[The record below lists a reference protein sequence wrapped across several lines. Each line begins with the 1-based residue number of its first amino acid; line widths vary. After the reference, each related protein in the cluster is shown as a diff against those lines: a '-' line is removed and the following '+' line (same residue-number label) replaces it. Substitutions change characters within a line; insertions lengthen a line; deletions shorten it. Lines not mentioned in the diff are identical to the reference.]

1 MSTSVCV
8 DRACAS
14 DSPDDDSFRRWV
26 SAALTACQKSGHVDL
41 KIVDADESQYLNKT
55 YRGKDSATNVLS
67 FPIELP
73 PGIPSDL
80 LGDLALCAP
89 VVEHEA
95 LEQGKV
101 LMHHWA
107 HLTIHGTLHLIG
119 FDHIEDKDANIMESL
134 ETDILASLSIPNP
147 YADYTE
153 ECYPS

>member
-8 DRACAS
+8 DHAATG

-26 SAALTACQKSGHVDL
+26 GAALQACQRSGHVDL
-41 KIVDADESQYLNKT
+41 KIVETDEMQFLNKT
-55 YRGKDSATNVLS
+55 YRGKDATTNVLS
-67 FPIELP
+67 FPSDLP

-80 LGDLALCAP
+80 LGDLALCTA
-89 VVEHEA
+89 VIEREA
-95 LEQGKV
+95 LEQSKA
-101 LMHHWA
+101 LEHHWA

-119 FDHIEDKDANIMESL
+119 FDHIEDKEADLMESL
-134 ETDILASLSIPNP
+134 ETEILASLAIPNP

>member
-1 MSTSVCV
+1 MNISVCV
-8 DRACAS
+8 DRACQG

-26 SAALTACQKSGHVDL
+26 SAALAACQQAGHVDL
-41 KIVDADESQYLNKT
+41 KIVDADEIQYLNKT

-67 FPIELP
+67 FPSELP

-80 LGDLALCAP
+80 LGDLALCTP
-89 VVEHEA
+89 VIEREA
-95 LEQGKV
+95 SEQRKV
-101 LMHHWA
+101 LAHHWA

-119 FDHIEDKDANIMESL
+119 FDHIEDKDAEIMESL
-134 ETDILASLSIPNP
+134 ETKILASLSIPNP